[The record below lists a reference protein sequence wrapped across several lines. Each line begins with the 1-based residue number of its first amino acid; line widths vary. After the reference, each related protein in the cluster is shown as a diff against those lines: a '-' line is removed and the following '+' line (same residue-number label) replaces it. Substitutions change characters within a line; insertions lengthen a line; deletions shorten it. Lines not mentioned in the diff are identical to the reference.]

1 MIKYWPKATFWNEKN
16 ELKALSTYDLLSTME
31 KSVEVL
37 MSWINKGDPEIV
49 EAWIDVYN
57 DHILVEEINVFPIED
72 AEQQKGRKS

>member
-37 MSWINKGDPEIV
+37 MSWIDKGDPEIV

-57 DHILVEEINVFPIED
+57 DNVLVEEINVFPIED